1 MKKKKISK
9 EDLELNYE
17 VLGSSG
23 SNNTRAA
30 SNTCG
35 DATYNTCNTNHFVTC
50 DTTLTSVVDCKTK
63 ENGDGCN
70 TVNTF
75 VCETL
80 NCVNSQSNAELC
92 CDVTKY
98 EGCKETVD
106 NCISAATACAD
117 SYNICPETRD
127 VACNYQSKDLDN
139 CNLKP
144 FTYGDDCEVKK
155 TDICLQTAVLNCNQP

>member
-17 VLGSSG
+17 VLGSSS

-35 DATYNTCNTNHFVTC
+35 DATYNTCNTNDFVTC

-63 ENGDGCN
+63 EDGNGCN

-80 NCVNSQSNAELC
+80 NCVDSQSRAELC
-92 CDVTKY
+92 CAITKY
-98 EGCKETVD
+98 EGCKETAD
-106 NCISAATACAD
+106 NCISAACVN
-117 SYNICPETRD
+117 SYNICPATHD
-127 VACNYQSKDLDN
+127 VTCYHLSNDDN
-139 CNLKP
+139 CDLKP
-144 FTYGDDCEVKK
+144 LTFADNCEE
-155 TDICLQTAVLNCNQP
+155 TDICQQPASFNCNQP